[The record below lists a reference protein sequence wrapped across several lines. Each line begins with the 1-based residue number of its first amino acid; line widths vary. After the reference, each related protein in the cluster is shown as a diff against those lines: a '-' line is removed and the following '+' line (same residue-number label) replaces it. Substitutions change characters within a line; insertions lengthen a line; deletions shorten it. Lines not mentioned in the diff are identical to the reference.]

1 MEKKSGWLK
10 IDEKEKREIFEF
22 AEEYKEFLKKVKTE
36 REAVEHF
43 VSWLEKNGFRNIE
56 NAKKKDGKYYFVK
69 NSKALGIITINDKN
83 FENGFRIIASHID
96 SPRLDLKPNPII
108 EDQDSQ
114 TVLMKTHY
122 YGGIKKYQW
131 MSRPLSIHGIVVTKS
146 GKKVEIN
153 IGEDPNDPVF
163 AIPDLLP
170 HLSRKLQ
177 GEKKL
182 LEAFEGEDMEFII
195 SHIPDGKNDKNPLKT
210 AFLNLIKEKYGI
222 EEDDLY
228 SADIEVVP
236 AHQPRD
242 VGLDRSMVGAYGQDD
257 RICAYTSFKAI
268 LDSKNNK
275 NNSIVI
281 LYDKEEIGSDGNV
294 GAQSNL
300 VEIVIAKILDLY
312 GIEYSYGKF
321 LDLMHKSI
329 VISAD
334 VNAVVD
340 PIFKQVHDLNNAAKA
355 GFGIV
360 LTKYTGSG
368 GKYGSSEAQAELIAQ
383 IRNILDKNKVI
394 YQFGLLGKVDE
405 GGGGTVAKYLAKYG
419 MSVLDMGPGLISMH
433 SPFELVSKLDLW
445 STYKAYRSF
454 LEG

>member
-1 MEKKSGWLK
+1 MEKKSGWLR
-10 IDEKEKREIFEF
+10 IDENEKKNVFDF
-22 AEEYKEFLKKVKTE
+22 AEEYKEFLRKVKTE
-36 REAVEHF
+36 REAVKYF
-43 VSWLEKNGFRNIE
+43 VSILESKGYRNIE
-56 NAKKKDGKYYFVK
+56 GGEKSGKYYFVK
-69 NSKALGIITINDKN
+69 NGKALGIIEINDTSFN
-83 FENGFRIIASHID
+83 NGFRIIAAHID

-131 MSRPLSIHGIVVTKS
+131 MSRPLSIHGVVVTKS
-146 GKKVEIN
+146 GKNVEIN
-153 IGEDPNDPVF
+153 IGEDSNDPVF

-182 LEAFEGEDMEFII
+182 LEAFEGEDMEFIV
-195 SHIPDGKNDKNPLKT
+195 SHIPDGKEEKNPLKKS
-210 AFLNLIKEKYGI
+210 FLNLIKEKYGI
-222 EEDDLY
+222 DEDDFY
-228 SADIEVVP
+228 SADIEIVP

-242 VGLDRSMVGAYGQDD
+242 VGLDRSMIGAYGQDD
-257 RICAYTSFKAI
+257 RICAYTAFRAI
-268 LDSKNNK
+268 LESKKNK
-275 NNSIVI
+275 NNSIVL

-300 VEIVIAKILDLY
+300 VEIIIAKILDLY

-321 LDLMHKSI
+321 LDIMHKSI

-334 VNAVVD
+334 VNAAVD

-355 GFGIV
+355 GFGTVI
-360 LTKYTGSG
+360 TKYTGSG
-368 GKYGSSEAQAELIAQ
+368 GKYGASEAQAELIAQ
-383 IRNILDKNKVI
+383 IRDILDKNNVI

-419 MSVLDMGPGLISMH
+419 MAVLDMGPGLISMH
-433 SPFELVSKLDLW
+433 SPFELVSKIDLW
-445 STYKAYRSF
+445 STYKAYKAF